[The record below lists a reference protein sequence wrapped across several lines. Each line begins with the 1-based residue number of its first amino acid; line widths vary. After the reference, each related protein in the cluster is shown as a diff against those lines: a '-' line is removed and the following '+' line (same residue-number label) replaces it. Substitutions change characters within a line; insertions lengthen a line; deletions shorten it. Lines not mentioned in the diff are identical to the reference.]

1 MPFYSFFDP
10 TMIILIPAIIISFW
24 AQNKVDGTYRK
35 YSKVRTINGY
45 TGQQVARMMLDEAG
59 LFDVRIEVVNTKL
72 GDHYDPSSRILRL
85 SPDVYAGGTISSA
98 GIAAHEVGHALQHKE
113 KYKPLTIRNSIV
125 PVVNI
130 SSNISWVLFLIG
142 VLLGFKGLTM
152 LGIVLFS
159 AVVVFQLITL
169 PVEFDASTRALNILK
184 SRGILYGDETKNAQK
199 VLDAAAMTYVAA
211 TLMAISQLIRLIAIS
226 NRDDWR
232 RGRIWIVE
240 N

>member
-1 MPFYSFFDP
+1 MLGFFDP

-24 AQNKVDGTYRK
+24 AQTKVNSTYNK
-35 YSKVRTINGY
+35 YSQVRTIRGY
-45 TGQQVARMMLDEAG
+45 TGQQVARIMLDDAG
-59 LFDVRIEVVNTKL
+59 LSDVRIEVINSKL

-113 KYKPLTIRNSIV
+113 RYKPLTIRNSIV
-125 PVVNI
+125 PIVNI
-130 SSNISWVLFLIG
+130 SSSASWILFFIG
-142 VLLGFKGLTM
+142 LLLGIKGLTT

-159 AVVVFQLITL
+159 AVIVFQVITL

-211 TLMAISQLIRLIAIS
+211 TLMAVSQLIRLIALS
-226 NRDDWR
+226 NRDDWK
-232 RGRIWIVE
+232 RGSVWIVE

>member
-24 AQNKVDGTYRK
+24 AQNKIDSTYKK
-35 YSKVRTINGY
+35 YSEVRTINGY

-113 KYKPLTIRNSIV
+113 KYKPLTIRNAIV

-130 SSNISWVLFLIG
+130 SSSISWVLFFIG
-142 VLLGFKGLTM
+142 ILLSFKGLII

-184 SRGILYGDETKNAQK
+184 SRGILYGDETKSAQK

-226 NRDDWR
+226 NRDD
-232 RGRIWIVE
+232 
-240 N
+240 

>member
-1 MPFYSFFDP
+1 MLGFFDP

-59 LFDVRIEVVNTKL
+59 LSDVRIEVVNTKL

-226 NRDDWR
+226 NRDD
-232 RGRIWIVE
+232 
-240 N
+240 